1 MNELPALFISHGAP
15 DLILTKE
22 PAYQALV
29 HIGQQWPAPEGIIAI
44 SAHWQAEEFTLGT
57 AEQFSTIHDFGGFP
71 ADLYQLTYPAK
82 GSRRLADQCGRAL
95 KSDGIAFTEDPQRG
109 LDHGAWMPLMISWPQ
124 ADIPILPL
132 SLKRGASLREYLQLG
147 RALAPLRH
155 QGILLIASGAV
166 THNLGTMRA
175 PGSPAD
181 PWSIEFAEWLRGKLE
196 TAQTGALLD
205 YRKRARH
212 ARLAHPTTEHFDPLL
227 IAYGSGEERPGIRL
241 HQSFVY
247 GNIAMDSYAF

>member
-1 MNELPALFISHGAP
+1 MNELPVLFISHGAP

-71 ADLYQLTYPAK
+71 ADLYQLTYPAR
-82 GSRRLADQCGRAL
+82 GSRSLADQCVRVL
-95 KSDGIAFTEDPQRG
+95 KSESIVFAEDPQRG
-109 LDHGAWMPLMISWPQ
+109 LDHGVWMPLMIAWPQ

-132 SLKRGASLREYLQLG
+132 SLKRGASLWEYLELG
-147 RALAPLRH
+147 RALAPLRR
-155 QGILLIASGAV
+155 QGILLIASGSV
-166 THNLGTMRA
+166 THNLDTMQA
-175 PGSPAD
+175 PGSPAA
-181 PWSIEFAEWLRGKLE
+181 PWAIEFAQWLKEKLE

-205 YRKRARH
+205 YRKRARY

-227 IAYGSGEERPGIRL
+227 IAYGAGEESPGICL
-241 HQSFVY
+241 HHSFVY
-247 GNIAMDSYAF
+247 GNIAMDNYAF